1 MDFVPSVEGFS
12 SLRVL
17 QLNIES
23 GKEISFFIR
32 YFPFL
37 SFSSFPLSIKLKAC
51 RFLFEGRLQ
60 WVVSTFRSALSAKP
74 WLRIVR

>member
-23 GKEISFFIR
+23 GKVISFFIR